1 MVIEAFR
8 YTRPS
13 YEVFS
18 DVPRLNE
25 YYHNVIAWLYAATH
39 VMFFKKYIGG

>member
-1 MVIEAFR
+1 MVIEALR

-18 DVPRLNE
+18 DVHHLNE
-25 YYHNVIAWLYAATH
+25 HYHNVIGCLYVETH
-39 VMFFKKYIGG
+39 IMFLKNI